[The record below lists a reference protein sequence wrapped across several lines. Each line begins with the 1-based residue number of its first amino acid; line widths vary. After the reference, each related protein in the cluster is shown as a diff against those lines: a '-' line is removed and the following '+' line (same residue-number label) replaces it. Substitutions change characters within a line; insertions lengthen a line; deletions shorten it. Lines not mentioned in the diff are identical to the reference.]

1 DRASR
6 KRKKEE
12 EETWAADEEEAT
24 AGKWAS
30 NGGLKGPR
38 LNSLLI
44 LDGEEAAVPNAAA
57 RDAEKSDEKV
67 QEDEFG
73 AKDYRLQMELKPD
86 NASRPL
92 WVAPNGHIFL
102 ESFSPVYKHAH
113 DFLIAIS
120 EPVCRP
126 EHIHEYKLTAY
137 SLYAAVSVG
146 LQTNDIVEYLKRLSK
161 TTVPEGIIEFIRL
174 CTLSYGKVKLV
185 LKHNKYFVESPFP
198 EILQKLLKD
207 PVIQEC
213 RLRRNV
219 EGDAEDEMITQ
230 VQEKKNIPSF
240 GAKPGP
246 STEAGAEATNVPD
259 DITNFYEKMDNED
272 EEDEA
277 NLQTVSFEVNQ
288 EKIEVIQ
295 KRCIELEHPLLA
307 EYDFRNDTVNP
318 DINIDLR
325 PSAVL
330 RPYQEKSLRKMFG
343 NGRARSG
350 VIVLPCGA
358 GKSLVGVT
366 ACCTVRKRALLLC
379 NSGVSVEQWKQ
390 QFKMWSTADDSMI
403 CRFTSEAKDKPMGCS
418 VLVTTYSMITH
429 TQKRSWEAEQTM
441 KWLQEQEWGIMV
453 LDEVH
458 TIPAKMFRRVLTIV
472 QSHCKLGLTAT
483 LLREDDKIADLNFL
497 IGPKLYEANWLELQK
512 KGFIA
517 RVQCA
522 EVWCPMTPEFYR
534 EYLVCKTSKRLL
546 LYVMNPQKFQATQYL
561 IRYHE
566 RRGDKTIVFSDNV
579 FALKHYAIKMNKP
592 YIYGPTTQSERI
604 QILQNFKF
612 NPKVNTIFV
621 SKVADTSFDLPEAN
635 VLIQIS
641 SHGGS
646 RRQEAQRLGR
656 ILRAKKGAIA
666 EEYNAFFYT
675 LVSQDT
681 MEMNY
686 SRKRQRF
693 LVNQGYS
700 YKVITKLAGM
710 DKEPDMMYKT
720 REEQGQLLQQVL
732 AASDIDCED
741 ERMPGEGG
749 PRGGPGNRRS
759 GHLGSMSGADDAVY
773 YEFRKTANTN
783 KHPLPDGGLTD
794 KYGIVEL
801 QGDLKSQSETAFEG
815 KFIGDLHYTK
825 QGQPLLIIGHHLLY
839 GKEVKMEQPI
849 ALLEKNR
856 NDRGDTEYQVQCII
870 KHNAVGKTCLLISYT
885 TNAFPG
891 EYIPTVF
898 DNYSANVMVDGKPIN
913 LGLWDTAG
921 QEDYDRLRPL
931 SYPQTDVFLICFSLV
946 NPASFENVR
955 AKWYPE
961 VRHHCPNTPII
972 LVGTKLDLR
981 EDKITIE
988 KLKDKKLAPITYP
1001 QGLAMAKEIS
1011 AVKYLECSAL
1021 TQKGLK
1027 TVFDEA
1033 IRAVLCPVMPPKPKR
1048 RCTLL

>member
-1 DRASR
+1 MGPPKKTSKKDRSVPGSSGGGGSSTGGFVENKWNKKRRPEDEAFASMANDDDDS
-6 KRKKEE
+6 
-12 EETWAADEEEAT
+12 TM
-24 AGKWAS
+24 
-30 NGGLKGPR
+30 
-38 LNSLLI
+38 
-44 LDGEEAAVPNAAA
+44 DGEFVPDAATKN
-57 RDAEKSDEKV
+57 AEKNDDAI
-67 QEDEFG
+67 QEDEYG
-73 AKDYRLQMELKPD
+73 AKDYRSQMELKPD

-92 WVAPNGHIFL
+92 WVAPNGHVFL

-146 LQTNDIVEYLKRLSK
+146 LQTHDIIEYLKRLSK
-161 TTVPEGIIEFIRL
+161 TTVPEGIQEFIRL

-185 LKHNKYFVESPFP
+185 LKHNKYFVESPHP
-198 EILQKLLKD
+198 EVLQKLLKD
-207 PVIQEC
+207 PVIQSC
-213 RLRRNV
+213 RLRRTNE
-219 EGDAEDEMITQ
+219 EGDGFITQ
-230 VQEKKNIPSF
+230 TMEKKGITAF
-240 GAKPGP
+240 GTTKIGPTTAVPATETEKPV
-246 STEAGAEATNVPD
+246 EAEPTASVPE
-259 DITNFYEKMDNED
+259 DITNFYDKMDNE
-272 EEDEA
+272 EEEEEA
-277 NLQTVSFEVNQ
+277 NFNTVSFEVNQ
-288 EKIEVIQ
+288 EKIEVLQ
-295 KRCIELEHPLLA
+295 KRCIEIEFPLLA
-307 EYDFRNDTVNP
+307 EYDFRNDTINA
-318 DINIDLR
+318 DINIDLK
-325 PSAVL
+325 PAAVL

-366 ACCTVRKRALLLC
+366 ACCTVRKRALVLC

-403 CRFTSEAKDKPMGCS
+403 CRFTSEAKDKPMGCGI
-418 VLVTTYSMITH
+418 LVTTYSMITH

-441 KWLQEQEWGIMV
+441 RWLQEQEWGIMV

-512 KGFIA
+512 RGYIA

-522 EVWCPMTPEFYR
+522 EVWCPMAPEFYR
-534 EYLVCKTSKRLL
+534 EYLVTKTSKKML
-546 LYVMNPQKFQATQYL
+546 LYVMNPQKFRACQYL

-566 RRGDKTIVFSDNV
+566 KRGDKTIVFSDNV

-592 YIYGPTTQSERI
+592 YIYGPTSQNERI

-681 MEMNY
+681 LEMGY

-700 YKVITKLAGM
+700 YKVITHLAGM
-710 DKEPDMMYKT
+710 DNDQDLFYKT

-741 ERMPGEGG
+741 ERIPGEGTG
-749 PRGGPGNRRS
+749 APRPGGSKRTGGLS
-759 GHLGSMSGADDAVY
+759 SMSGADDAVY
-773 YEFRKTANTN
+773 MEFRRK
-783 KHPLPDGGLTD
+783 KEHLHPLF
-794 KYGIVEL
+794 K
-801 QGDLKSQSETAFEG
+801 
-815 KFIGDLHYTK
+815 KF
-825 QGQPLLIIGHHLLY
+825 
-839 GKEVKMEQPI
+839 
-849 ALLEKNR
+849 
-856 NDRGDTEYQVQCII
+856 RG
-870 KHNAVGKTCLLISYT
+870 
-885 TNAFPG
+885 
-891 EYIPTVF
+891 
-898 DNYSANVMVDGKPIN
+898 
-913 LGLWDTAG
+913 
-921 QEDYDRLRPL
+921 
-931 SYPQTDVFLICFSLV
+931 
-946 NPASFENVR
+946 
-955 AKWYPE
+955 
-961 VRHHCPNTPII
+961 
-972 LVGTKLDLR
+972 
-981 EDKITIE
+981 
-988 KLKDKKLAPITYP
+988 
-1001 QGLAMAKEIS
+1001 
-1011 AVKYLECSAL
+1011 
-1021 TQKGLK
+1021 
-1027 TVFDEA
+1027 
-1033 IRAVLCPVMPPKPKR
+1033 
-1048 RCTLL
+1048 

>member
-1 DRASR
+1 MGPPKKFKKDSGKSDNKW
-6 KRKKEE
+6 KRKNKDEDEWGPGTSGTIEE
-12 EETWAADEEEAT
+12 DDTLDT
-24 AGKWAS
+24 
-30 NGGLKGPR
+30 GGESGVP
-38 LNSLLI
+38 
-44 LDGEEAAVPNAAA
+44 GAAVRNAEAN
-57 RDAEKSDEKV
+57 DQDI

-73 AKDYRLQMELKPD
+73 AKDYRSQMVLKPD
-86 NASRPL
+86 NASRPI

-146 LQTNDIVEYLKRLSK
+146 LQTHDIIEYLKRLSK
-161 TTVPEGIIEFIRL
+161 CSVPEGIIEFIKL

-185 LKHNKYFVESPFP
+185 LKHNKYYVESPFP
-198 EILQKLLKD
+198 EVLQKILKD
-207 PVIQEC
+207 PEIQKC

-219 EGDAEDEMITQ
+219 DEPDSEEFITQ
-230 VQEKKNIPSF
+230 IQDKKNIPAF
-240 GAKPGP
+240 GQKVAPNTATTSADPNNPDAAAKP
-246 STEAGAEATNVPD
+246 VPE
-259 DITNFYEKMDNED
+259 DITNFYDKIDKD
-272 EEDEA
+272 EEDEDESS
-277 NLQTVSFEVNQ
+277 LKTVSFEVDQ
-288 EKIEVIQ
+288 EKIEVLQ

-307 EYDFRNDTVNP
+307 EYDFRNDTINP
-318 DINIDLR
+318 DINIDLK

-366 ACCTVRKRALLLC
+366 AVCTVRKRALVLC

-390 QFKMWSTADDSMI
+390 QFKMWSSADDSMI
-403 CRFTSEAKDKPMGCS
+403 CRFTSEAKDKPMGCGI
-418 VLVTTYSMITH
+418 LVTTYSMITH
-429 TQKRSWEAEQTM
+429 TQRRSWEAEQTM

-512 KGFIA
+512 RGFIA

-546 LYVMNPQKFQATQYL
+546 LYVMNPSKFRACQYL

-579 FALKHYAIKMNKP
+579 FALKHYAITMNKP
-592 YIYGPTTQSERI
+592 FIYGPTTQNERI

-635 VLIQIS
+635 VLVQIS

-700 YKVITKLAGM
+700 YKVITKLAGI
-710 DKEPDMMYKT
+710 DDEPDLHYKT
-720 REEQGQLLQQVL
+720 REQQGQLLQQVL

-741 ERMPGEGG
+741 ERIPGEGG
-749 PRGGPGNRRS
+749 QRS
-759 GHLGSMSGADDAVY
+759 GGAFRRHGGISSMSGADDGVF
-773 YEFRKTANTN
+773 YEHRKSNYSGN
-783 KHPLPDGGLTD
+783 KHPLF
-794 KYGIVEL
+794 K
-801 QGDLKSQSETAFEG
+801 
-815 KFIGDLHYTK
+815 KF
-825 QGQPLLIIGHHLLY
+825 
-839 GKEVKMEQPI
+839 
-849 ALLEKNR
+849 
-856 NDRGDTEYQVQCII
+856 
-870 KHNAVGKTCLLISYT
+870 
-885 TNAFPG
+885 
-891 EYIPTVF
+891 
-898 DNYSANVMVDGKPIN
+898 
-913 LGLWDTAG
+913 
-921 QEDYDRLRPL
+921 
-931 SYPQTDVFLICFSLV
+931 
-946 NPASFENVR
+946 
-955 AKWYPE
+955 
-961 VRHHCPNTPII
+961 
-972 LVGTKLDLR
+972 
-981 EDKITIE
+981 
-988 KLKDKKLAPITYP
+988 
-1001 QGLAMAKEIS
+1001 
-1011 AVKYLECSAL
+1011 
-1021 TQKGLK
+1021 
-1027 TVFDEA
+1027 
-1033 IRAVLCPVMPPKPKR
+1033 
-1048 RCTLL
+1048 RC

>member
-1 DRASR
+1 MGPPKRFKKDTSR
-6 KRKKEE
+6 KKRKNDYDEYNDDDSIDSNE
-12 EETWAADEEEAT
+12 ADGVPDAAKTDVEKQDEGA
-24 AGKWAS
+24 
-30 NGGLKGPR
+30 
-38 LNSLLI
+38 I
-44 LDGEEAAVPNAAA
+44 
-57 RDAEKSDEKV
+57 
-67 QEDEFG
+67 EDEYG
-73 AKDYRLQMELKPD
+73 AKDYRSQMILKSD
-86 NASRPL
+86 CTFRPL

-146 LQTNDIVEYLKRLSK
+146 LHTQDIIEYLKRLSK
-161 TTVPEGIIEFIRL
+161 TSIPDGIIEFIKL

-185 LKHNKYFVESPFP
+185 LKHNKYFIESPFP
-198 EILQKLLKD
+198 EVLQRLLKD
-207 PVIQEC
+207 PVIREC
-213 RLRRNV
+213 RLR
-219 EGDAEDEMITQ
+219 
-230 VQEKKNIPSF
+230 KNIE
-240 GAKPGP
+240 G
-246 STEAGAEATNVPD
+246 TEVNDVITNVQVKEKVPQFGSKPVD
-259 DITNFYEKMDNED
+259 NVPAFTKINLETESVPTVTETVPEDITAFYNKIDKEDED
-272 EEDEA
+272 EEEDQE
-277 NLQTVSFEVNQ
+277 LKTVSFEVNQ

-307 EYDFRNDTVNP
+307 EYDFRNDTVN
-318 DINIDLR
+318 DNIDIDLK

-366 ACCTVRKRALLLC
+366 ACCTVRKLALVLC

-403 CRFTSEAKDKPMGCS
+403 CRFTSEAKDKPTNCKI
-418 VLVTTYSMITH
+418 LITTYSMITH

-441 KWLQEQEWGIMV
+441 QWLQKQEWGIMV

-472 QSHCKLGLTAT
+472 RSHCKLGLTAT

-534 EYLVCKTSKRLL
+534 EYLGCKMSKKLL
-546 LYVMNPQKFQATQYL
+546 LYVMNPNKFRCCQYL

-592 YIYGPTTQSERI
+592 YIYGPTSQSERI

-612 NPKVNTIFV
+612 NMKVNTIFV

-693 LVNQGYS
+693 LVNQGYA

-710 DKEPDMMYKT
+710 DEEPDLMYAN
-720 REEQGQLLQQVL
+720 REEQVQLLQQVL
-732 AASDIDCED
+732 MASDTDAD
-741 ERMPGEGG
+741 EERIPGEGPKPIMRKAG
-749 PRGGPGNRRS
+749 TMT
-759 GHLGSMSGADDAVY
+759 SMSGADDAVY
-773 YEFRKTANTN
+773 YEYKKASSSTAN
-783 KHPLPDGGLTD
+783 KHPL
-794 KYGIVEL
+794 
-801 QGDLKSQSETAFEG
+801 F
-815 KFIGDLHYTK
+815 
-825 QGQPLLIIGHHLLY
+825 
-839 GKEVKMEQPI
+839 
-849 ALLEKNR
+849 
-856 NDRGDTEYQVQCII
+856 
-870 KHNAVGKTCLLISYT
+870 
-885 TNAFPG
+885 
-891 EYIPTVF
+891 
-898 DNYSANVMVDGKPIN
+898 
-913 LGLWDTAG
+913 
-921 QEDYDRLRPL
+921 
-931 SYPQTDVFLICFSLV
+931 
-946 NPASFENVR
+946 
-955 AKWYPE
+955 
-961 VRHHCPNTPII
+961 
-972 LVGTKLDLR
+972 
-981 EDKITIE
+981 
-988 KLKDKKLAPITYP
+988 
-1001 QGLAMAKEIS
+1001 
-1011 AVKYLECSAL
+1011 
-1021 TQKGLK
+1021 
-1027 TVFDEA
+1027 
-1033 IRAVLCPVMPPKPKR
+1033 KR
-1048 RCTLL
+1048 FRT

>member
-1 DRASR
+1 MGPPKRWSSNKSDNKTTK
-6 KRKKEE
+6 KRKKEDNDDWTYE
-12 EETWAADEEEAT
+12 EEDTNDTEGTEGDIPGAA
-24 AGKWAS
+24 
-30 NGGLKGPR
+30 
-38 LNSLLI
+38 I
-44 LDGEEAAVPNAAA
+44 
-57 RDAEKSDEKV
+57 RDAEKNDQSA

-73 AKDYRLQMELKPD
+73 AKDYRSQMILKPD

-126 EHIHEYKLTAY
+126 EFIHEYKLTAY

-146 LQTNDIVEYLKRLSK
+146 LQTNDIIEYLKRLSK
-161 TTVPEGIIEFIRL
+161 TSVPDGIIEFIKL

-185 LKHNKYFVESPFP
+185 LKHNKHFVESPYP
-198 EILQKLLKD
+198 DILQKLLKD

-213 RLRRNV
+213 RLRRN
-219 EGDAEDEMITQ
+219 AENESEEFIKQ
-230 VQEKKNIPSF
+230 VQDKKVAPTF
-240 GAKPGP
+240 GAKPGT
-246 STEAGAEATNVPD
+246 SSEANTEGTTVPE
-259 DITNFYEKMDNED
+259 DITSFYEKIDEGED
-272 EEDEA
+272 EEDASLE
-277 NLQTVSFEVNQ
+277 TVSFEVNQ

-295 KRCIELEHPLLA
+295 KRCIELEYPLLA

-318 DINIDLR
+318 DINVDLR

-330 RPYQEKSLRKMFG
+330 RPYQEKALRKMFG

-366 ACCTVRKRALLLC
+366 ACCTVRKRALVLC

-418 VLVTTYSMITH
+418 ILVTTYSMITH
-429 TQKRSWEAEQTM
+429 TQRRSWEAEQTM
-441 KWLQEQEWGIMV
+441 KWLQEQEWGIMI

-512 KGFIA
+512 RGYIA

-546 LYVMNPQKFQATQYL
+546 LYVMNPNKFRATQYL

-592 YIYGPTTQSERI
+592 YIYGPTSQGERI

-656 ILRAKKGAIA
+656 ILRAKKNAVA

-710 DKEPDMMYKT
+710 DEEPDLLYKT
-720 REEQGQLLQQVL
+720 RDEQGQLLQQVL

-741 ERMPGEGG
+741 ERIPGEGG
-749 PRGGPGNRRS
+749 SKAGTTRRIGNM
-759 GHLGSMSGADDAVY
+759 GSISGADDAVY
-773 YEFRKTANTN
+773 YEYKKNSGMGQN
-783 KHPLPDGGLTD
+783 KHPLF
-794 KYGIVEL
+794 K
-801 QGDLKSQSETAFEG
+801 
-815 KFIGDLHYTK
+815 KFRY
-825 QGQPLLIIGHHLLY
+825 
-839 GKEVKMEQPI
+839 
-849 ALLEKNR
+849 
-856 NDRGDTEYQVQCII
+856 
-870 KHNAVGKTCLLISYT
+870 
-885 TNAFPG
+885 
-891 EYIPTVF
+891 
-898 DNYSANVMVDGKPIN
+898 
-913 LGLWDTAG
+913 
-921 QEDYDRLRPL
+921 
-931 SYPQTDVFLICFSLV
+931 
-946 NPASFENVR
+946 
-955 AKWYPE
+955 
-961 VRHHCPNTPII
+961 
-972 LVGTKLDLR
+972 
-981 EDKITIE
+981 
-988 KLKDKKLAPITYP
+988 
-1001 QGLAMAKEIS
+1001 
-1011 AVKYLECSAL
+1011 
-1021 TQKGLK
+1021 
-1027 TVFDEA
+1027 
-1033 IRAVLCPVMPPKPKR
+1033 
-1048 RCTLL
+1048 